1 MKKILIAL
9 IIIVI
14 AIIAGILSYKV
25 TVKKDNP
32 NILANSNNTSDSI
45 ASSNTSNTT
54 TSNSPIENKTNSLHT
69 TTVVP
74 NETSTSN
81 SNSESGTIHNQS
93 SINTNSSSSSNGLF
107 GYNFGFNVLYNQNIN
122 PSYDQY
128 KSTLNNKFQ
137 EFFGNDKNVII
148 RVPYIF
154 TTVKNGQVDAVA
166 EYQINI
172 TKENNGKLYYYT
184 SPTEIIWVPVAQN
197 SGLKDTAIF
206 PQQSNTLASNM
217 GIINQ
222 MNAFEYLNQPLYLN
236 QGKQTYN
243 LYSENS
249 SNSQIVGT
257 VNSNQTVLQIT
268 NIGEYN
274 LVYVNGVLGWIKATA
289 INDNE
294 VAKSKGINYPT
305 NVKLS
310 EPVDYNLTLKG
321 ESQEGSN
328 MSLLKSAMNYEFNGT
343 GDTVVATNLQGYE
356 GMMHEGCY
364 YNITYKTPEGKTVTL
379 KNQSINGLTN
389 PDNDAFAFWFNDQS
403 QCPFQF

>member
-1 MKKILIAL
+1 MKKIFIAL
-9 IIIVI
+9 LIIVI

-25 TVKKDNP
+25 TVKKDSS
-32 NILANSNNTSDSI
+32 NILSNSNNTS
-45 ASSNTSNTT
+45 SSTSGENTT
-54 TSNSPIENKTNSLHT
+54 NNSPTVNQSNSLQTIA
-69 TTVVP
+69 VVS

-81 SNSESGTIHNQS
+81 SESSTIHNQS
-93 SINTNSSSSSNGLF
+93 STNTNSSNSKNGLF

-128 KSTLNNKFQ
+128 KSVLNSKFQ
-137 EFFGNDKNVII
+137 ELFGNDKDVII

-154 TTVKNGQVDAVA
+154 TTVRDGQVDAVA
-166 EYQINI
+166 EYKVNM
-172 TKENNGKLYYYT
+172 TKESNGTPYYYT
-184 SPTEIIWVPVAQN
+184 SPTEIIWVPVEGN
-197 SGLKDTAIF
+197 SALKDTAIF
-206 PQQSNTLASNM
+206 PQQSKTLASNM
-217 GIINQ
+217 GEINP
-222 MNAFEYLNQPLYLN
+222 MNAFEYLNQYVYLN
-236 QGKQTYN
+236 PEQEVYN

-249 SNSQIVGT
+249 ENSQIVGT

-274 LVYVNGVLGWIKATA
+274 LIYANGVLGWIKATA
-289 INDNE
+289 INDNKMATGE
-294 VAKSKGINYPT
+294 AISYPT
-305 NVKLS
+305 IVKLS

-321 ESQEGSN
+321 ADQEGSN

-389 PDNDAFAFWFNDQS
+389 PDNEAFAFWFNNLS
-403 QCPFQF
+403 GSPFQF